1 MEAMVS
7 RANSGETN
15 RRVLAIRRF
24 SRLSHGWLPSYHP
37 ETIPVDGKLVCEE
50 AFTRAAL
57 QACLFKPALHPLG
70 ARADEVIE

>member
-1 MEAMVS
+1 MVS
-7 RANSGETN
+7 LANSGGTD
-15 RRVLAIRRF
+15 RDLLASAVLAG
-24 SRLSHGWLPSYHP
+24 SARLAAILPSW
-37 ETIPVDGKLVCEE
+37 TIPVDGKLVLEE

>member
-1 MEAMVS
+1 MVS
-7 RANSGETN
+7 LANSGGTN
-15 RRVLAIRRF
+15 RDLLTDPPFVAGSARLCCHLTILRP
-24 SRLSHGWLPSYHP
+24 SR
-37 ETIPVDGKLVCEE
+37 VDGKLVCEE

>member
-1 MEAMVS
+1 MVS
-7 RANSGETN
+7 RANSGGTDRDVLTSAVCG
-15 RRVLAIRRF
+15 RR
-24 SRLSHGWLPSYHP
+24 SHVCLLPSYHP
-37 ETIPVDGKLVCEE
+37 VTIPVDGKLVCEE